1 MAQNYTF
8 GKYSVRTFVI
18 LFFAAS
24 VAVAQPDTALVRIKA
39 LKSDTERVN
48 ELYKK
53 GFSIRN
59 ADPVKAFGFAREC
72 EKEALECS
80 SLKHLAKSY
89 NLLGVLFYKKGELGT
104 AHNYH
109 QKALKLR
116 RECSDETGIAHS
128 LTNLGN
134 IYLDLKLFHK
144 AEACYLEA
152 LKIYELSNNE
162 RQKAACLLNLGTLK
176 QYTKQMESARE
187 FYQLANKLAEH
198 NNDYETR
205 CLCLNNLA
213 EYYFDKGENE
223 TSIGYNMDALKLR
236 NLMDNQVDC
245 ADSYLNLSKNYIQMN
260 DAPRAKTYL
269 DMAYKIANQYDYF
282 EARMEACKTYAW
294 LYESKDNFAEA
305 FHWLSEYNVM
315 LDSLMQQQDLEKSAY
330 NLQDTLDETTVA
342 EPRGLKNK
350 WMLMLLGVS
359 AVVIVYFLTRNK
371 R

>member
-1 MAQNYTF
+1 MRAA
-8 GKYSVRTFVI
+8 VI
-18 LFFAAS
+18 LLFIAFSSA
-24 VAVAQPDTALVRIKA
+24 AQPDTTLIRIMA
-39 LKSDTERVN
+39 IQNDTGRVN
-48 ELYKK
+48 ELYKR
-53 GFSIRN
+53 GFAIRN
-59 ADPVKAFGFAREC
+59 IDPVKAFVYARSC

-116 RECSDETGIAHS
+116 RECGDETGIAHS

-134 IYLDLKLFHK
+134 IFLDLKLFHK
-144 AEACYLEA
+144 SEACYLEA
-152 LKIYELSNNE
+152 LKIYEASKND
-162 RQKAACLLNLGTLK
+162 RQKAACLLNLGALK
-176 QYTKQMESARE
+176 QATKQMESAKE

-213 EYYFDKGENE
+213 EYYFYKGENE
-223 TSIGYNMDALKLR
+223 ASVGYNMDALKLR

-245 ADSYLNLSKNYIQMN
+245 ADSYLNLGKNYIQMN
-260 DAPRAKTYL
+260 DAPKAKMYL

-294 LYESKDNFAEA
+294 LYESKDNYAEA

-330 NLQDTLDETTVA
+330 GLQDAVDAPIVKESG
-342 EPRGLKNK
+342 GLKNK
-350 WMLMLLGVS
+350 WMLLTLGAMMVFV
-359 AVVIVYFLTRNK
+359 AYFLTRYK